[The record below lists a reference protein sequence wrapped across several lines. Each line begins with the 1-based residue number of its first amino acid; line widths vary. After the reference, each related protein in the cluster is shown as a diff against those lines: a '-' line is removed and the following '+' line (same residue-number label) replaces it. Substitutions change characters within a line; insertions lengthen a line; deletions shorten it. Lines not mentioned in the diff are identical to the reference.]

1 MVQEL
6 SSSPDTTSLFCTNND
21 RSIGFVFYRFFTAS
35 LILGGLLILIVKYTK
50 KRDQTPIKER
60 SALLSIFQMVGFW
73 TLLLIQFI
81 NEILLLLLDQSY
93 WSQYNREQG
102 GGSEARDW
110 RSMLKSLYISV
121 RVMTYL
127 IFLVR

>member
-1 MVQEL
+1 MVQEF

-21 RSIGFVFYRFFTAS
+21 RRIGFVFYRFFTAS
-35 LILGGLLILIVKYTK
+35 MILGGLLILIVKYTK

-81 NEILLLLLDQSY
+81 NEILLLSLDQSY